1 MTDIN
6 IKFDLPIFPISTAA
20 KLLNVSVHTLRMY
33 EREGLFI
40 SYKKNPNRRLFSKSD
55 LERIKC
61 IRRSINDL
69 KISINGIKAIY
80 SLVPCWSIIKCKKE
94 FREKCPAFNGHNE
107 PCWSYN
113 RTNNNCKKKGCR
125 NCGVYNKYSD
135 CDKIKDLFKSFPD

>member
-1 MTDIN
+1 MTDIK
-6 IKFDLPIFPISTAA
+6 IKSDLPVFPISTAA

-61 IRRSINDL
+61 IRRSINEL

-94 FREKCPAFNGHNE
+94 NRSKCQAFNGHSQ
-107 PCWSYN
+107 PCWSYMN
-113 RTNNNCKKKGCR
+113 KNCKKQECR

-135 CDKIKDLFKSFPD
+135 CDKIKDFLKFISS